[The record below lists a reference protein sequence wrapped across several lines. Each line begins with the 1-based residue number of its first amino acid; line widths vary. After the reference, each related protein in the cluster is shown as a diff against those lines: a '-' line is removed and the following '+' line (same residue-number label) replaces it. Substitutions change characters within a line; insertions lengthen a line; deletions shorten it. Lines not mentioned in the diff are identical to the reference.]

1 MGEEGA
7 RKQGTVIIKTHE
19 RY

>member
-1 MGEEGA
+1 MGEVGA